1 MSKKQKNKIQKPKDY
16 KVVYYSD
23 ELNDDFAGTN
33 IQAKK
38 VTKHFNYR
46 FHGIIWRAVSFLIYW
61 VIAMPIVWFYEKVF
75 LRVKF
80 VNKKAMKKLKGKTCF
95 MYGNHTGVIDA
106 YTPNLLTNHRRNRII
121 VSPETVSIKG
131 LKNII
136 QMLGAVPVPTTMS
149 GLARFKKIIH
159 KFHKSD
165 HITIYPEAH
174 IWPYYTGVR
183 PFKDSSFHYPIQE
196 NAPVIAFFTAY
207 TEPKGFLSKFRKAN
221 VTVYVSD
228 PIYPD
233 TSLPPK
239 QAQKE
244 LRDKVYN
251 FMADCSYKYSYYNV
265 ISYRKK
271 ESN

>member
-1 MSKKQKNKIQKPKDY
+1 MSKNQKNTIQKPKDY

-159 KFHKSD
+159 KYHKSD

-183 PFKDSSFHYPIQE
+183 PFKDSSFHYPVQE